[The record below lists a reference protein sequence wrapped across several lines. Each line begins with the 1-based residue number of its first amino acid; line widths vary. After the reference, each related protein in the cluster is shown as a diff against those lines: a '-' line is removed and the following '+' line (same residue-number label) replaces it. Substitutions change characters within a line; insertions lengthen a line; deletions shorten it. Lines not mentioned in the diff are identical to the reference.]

1 MDFMISHKHTHTHTH
16 THKENMTVHMDIAAK
31 RIMSPGKKNGHK
43 NQRKS

>member
-1 MDFMISHKHTHTHTH
+1 MDFMITHKHTHTH